1 MSRSAIREKTAGKTQ
16 WVDKIPCTSWQ
27 THYFCGKMA
36 GKNFTHIRFHLYH
49 MPHVSRI
56 RLQHSLL
63 GNGAPFKLRPE
74 GIETGRGA
82 AAVAGSV
89 AEERRRRGHWRQGS
103 ITCQTSERKLVN
115 IREKTCQKKKFRLT
129 IPPPP
134 FFFRVLPHIRSLFS
148 RKIQKKKTFNP
159 KGSFLATSLPCVSNP
174 GYISKAD
181 AVLGRNLIFC
191 REASLWTVGRRN
203 KSCRRRR

>member
-1 MSRSAIREKTAGKTQ
+1 MT
-16 WVDKIPCTSWQ
+16 
-27 THYFCGKMA
+27 Y
-36 GKNFTHIRFHLYH
+36 IRFHLYH

-103 ITCQTSERKLVN
+103 ITCQTPERKHVKT
-115 IREKTCQKKKFRLT
+115 REKTYQDPRENMSRPERKHVKTREKNSSKKKKVRL
-129 IPPPP
+129 PPP
-134 FFFRVLPHIRSLFS
+134 FFIILPHIRSLFS
-148 RKIQKKKTFNP
+148 RKNP
-159 KGSFLATSLPCVSNP
+159 EEKVCNARGLFLDMPLPCVSNP